1 MNLTISSYLKITN
14 DKCSLNGL
22 DFYTFK
28 NDKEHSNIKQ
38 LYKFID
44 LKYPK
49 FYKMDLLSKYGFLAS
64 EIIISNNKQLANY
77 NDDEIVMIFANSN
90 SSTSTDLKYL
100 ETIEKDKPSPSPSM
114 FVYTLPNIL
123 LGEICI
129 KNKWYGENM
138 FFVLESF
145 DSNFLSLYA
154 ETLMKENN
162 AKACIVAWVDVSLEN
177 KDVFIAL
184 IEKSEIGNDSKAIEF
199 TNENLNNKYKQ

>member
-162 AKACIVAWVDVSLEN
+162 AKACIVAWVDVSIQN

-184 IEKSEIGNDSKAIEF
+184 IEKSDKGIEL
-199 TNENLNNKYKQ
+199 TNENLKNKYQL